1 LRANAIE
8 HEKAVIVEFWKKSAS
23 PDQPLLKGLI
33 FDGLAV
39 SLRRARVTPSDAW
52 VQLELSGPSSAI
64 DAFVRRRPDE
74 FMVVNPASD
83 KVA

>member
-1 LRANAIE
+1 M
-8 HEKAVIVEFWKKSAS
+8 EKKKDVVVEFWKKSAS
-23 PDQPLLKGLI
+23 PEQPLLKGLV
-33 FDGLAV
+33 FDGLSV
-39 SLRRARVTPSDAW
+39 TLRRARVTPSDAW

-74 FMVVNPASD
+74 FMVVTPASG